1 MNPDLSTASNKVTK
15 ERLVLVAVGTTF
27 LSLIPTAYAAI
38 VSNSTTLFA
47 DLLRCLG
54 EFFAI
59 IVAWLVLRKMS
70 RNEVSRFNYGYG
82 KLEQLA
88 GVAVA
93 AALFLTFLVSFIS
106 GLRGLISPIPVENA
120 EFGFV
125 FALLSVL
132 GNAVMWISNHL
143 SNRRDNSPITESQA
157 RLFRAKTCA
166 TLVVVLALGA
176 TLLLPGVYL
185 TIFVDPLGSVALS
198 LFMLWQGYTMASASV
213 PDLIDYA
220 IEEKLQR
227 SLDSILSDQRH
238 LFSHIERI
246 RSRRT
251 TKKIYIELF
260 LAFDPSLPFGRVHE
274 SVMVIKHA
282 VSQGFPGADIVVIP
296 SLPAASN

>member
-1 MNPDLSTASNKVTK
+1 MNPSLATATTKVTK
-15 ERLVLVAVGTTF
+15 ERLVLAAVMTTS

-59 IVAWLVLRKMS
+59 LVAWLVLRKMS

-93 AALFLTFLVSFIS
+93 AALFLTFLVSFLCGI
-106 GLRGLISPIPVENA
+106 RGFITPVRVENA
-120 EFGFV
+120 EFGFF
-125 FALLSVL
+125 FAILSVL
-132 GNAVMWISNHL
+132 GNAVMWVSN
-143 SNRRDNSPITESQA
+143 SFTNRREQSPITESQG

-166 TLVVVLALGA
+166 TLVVALALGA
-176 TLLLPGVYL
+176 TFIFPDVYL
-185 TIFVDPLGSVALS
+185 VLFIDPLGSIALS
-198 LFMLWQGYTMASASV
+198 LFMLWQGYTLASASV

-227 SLDSILSDQRH
+227 SLDSILSEHRH

-260 LAFDPSLPFGRVHE
+260 LAFDPTLPFGTVHD
-274 SVMVIKHA
+274 SVMVVKHA

-296 SLPAASN
+296 TLPTASN